1 MTHKR
6 LQTET
11 PKTREMKSFRVLS
24 SCHIKLGFCSCCQK
38 LAGTD
43 VRNCIKFHL
52 TIIKLFT
59 QYMYIIYIYMMY
71 VCIIYNIYILLY
83 IERYMVIV
91 KYTVHKITYK
101 YLESRGM
108 PFHLSGL
115 APPIGTSQSA
125 RWKSSEKRQQ
135 EASWDSSIT
144 LWSCNSW
151 PWEMAHRNRWFTELK
166 NGGSSMAMLNNQ
178 MDYILIPC
186 HI

>member
-1 MTHKR
+1 
-6 LQTET
+6 
-11 PKTREMKSFRVLS
+11 
-24 SCHIKLGFCSCCQK
+24 
-38 LAGTD
+38 
-43 VRNCIKFHL
+43 
-52 TIIKLFT
+52 
-59 QYMYIIYIYMMY
+59 
-71 VCIIYNIYILLY
+71 
-83 IERYMVIV
+83 MVIV

-135 EASWDSSIT
+135 EASWDGSIA
-144 LWSCNSW
+144 LWLCNSW

-178 MDYILIPC
+178 MDYILAVDFLCTKLLIQSQDRFANSQV
-186 HI
+186 